1 MPGKGSK
8 RAKLVPLKL
17 FEWLLARRFIL
28 MSLVSPLRPSG
39 LLDTDSLSDTD
50 LEDLCM
56 LETSSFVSETSSEI
70 DCDSDVPAPMYE
82 TQSLKSLPSEPQSS
96 QHNHRSSSSS
106 SSESSEGPVFR
117 AGDFA
122 MTQASL
128 DGFIVSDEE
137 EDYEEEMNSSDRAF
151 IASSGSSV
159 ANDSI
164 TMYRLLD
171 RSQRWLPFDVEE
183 ETEISSE

>member
-1 MPGKGSK
+1 MVGC
-8 RAKLVPLKL
+8 V
-17 FEWLLARRFIL
+17 
-28 MSLVSPLRPSG
+28 
-39 LLDTDSLSDTD
+39 
-50 LEDLCM
+50 
-56 LETSSFVSETSSEI
+56 
-70 DCDSDVPAPMYE
+70 
-82 TQSLKSLPSEPQSS
+82 
-96 QHNHRSSSSS
+96 
-106 SSESSEGPVFR
+106 
-117 AGDFA
+117 FA